1 MRIVAFENE
10 HGKGF
15 AFGWCVSPIFL
26 LRFENARRRLDE
38 RQFLIK
44 FRFERDDVATRRI
57 NGFPTTNDDASSSS
71 SSSLCIRLRAI
82 RDLDR
87 VLLCL
92 DLSFR
97 DRRPIIGPSEGEN
110 DSKQPR
116 ALAPVS
122 LYKFFWF
129 ELLFGGRSCLKIY
142 AVKQQASKHH

>member
-1 MRIVAFENE
+1 MRLSDLSSSFRKRATTIGRKAIS
-10 HGKGF
+10 HQ
-15 AFGWCVSPIFL
+15 S
-26 LRFENARRRLDE
+26 
-38 RQFLIK
+38 

-97 DRRPIIGPSEGEN
+97 DRRPIIGPSEGKTTAN
-110 DSKQPR
+110 SR
-116 ALAPVS
+116 ARLRPS
-122 LYKFFWF
+122 LFTNFFLVWI
-129 ELLFGGRSCLKIY
+129 LFGGRSCLKIY
-142 AVKQQASKHH
+142 AVKQQASKQH

>member
-1 MRIVAFENE
+1 M
-10 HGKGF
+10 
-15 AFGWCVSPIFL
+15 
-26 LRFENARRRLDE
+26 
-38 RQFLIK
+38 
-44 FRFERDDVATRRI
+44 ATRRI

-71 SSSLCIRLRAI
+71 LCICLRAI

-116 ALAPVS
+116 ALAPPP
-122 LYKFFWF
+122 LQIFFG
-129 ELLFGGRSCLKIY
+129 LNYYSVVGR
-142 AVKQQASKHH
+142 V

>member
-1 MRIVAFENE
+1 MRTSTERGSRSGGASLRSFFFVSKTRDDDWT
-10 HGKGF
+10 KGNF
-15 AFGWCVSPIFL
+15 SKV
-26 LRFENARRRLDE
+26 
-38 RQFLIK
+38 

-71 SSSLCIRLRAI
+71 SLCICLRAI